1 MFCMNCGKQINEGTK
16 FCPYCG
22 AKQEGAS
29 GAQQPMASQPLNM
42 VNPGYQG
49 APRMQS
55 PQPKSNNNAAYILC
69 AVFFVFVLGF
79 FAYHQFTTSDEYI
92 VKYGHFQNIPNVTVS
107 DGLEK
112 FCSNTKWSSKVM
124 GGMHYVYF
132 EGDGVDTHTGKDK
145 KLKITF
151 LVNTK
156 ERSFTVNYM
165 TIGGKDVTMNSRGII
180 NQIMGGKSSVNY

>member
-29 GAQQPMASQPLNM
+29 GAQQPIASQPLNM

-55 PQPKSNNNAAYILC
+55 PQPKSSNSAAYILG
-69 AVFFVFVLGF
+69 AIFLVFALVF
-79 FAYHQFTTSDEYI
+79 FAYYKFTTSDEYI
-92 VKYGHFQNIPNVTVS
+92 VKYGHFDMTPNITVS

-112 FCSNTKWSSKVM
+112 FCGNPKWSSKVV
-124 GGMHYVYF
+124 GINHYVYF
-132 EGDGVDTHTGKDK
+132 EGDGIDLHTGKDK
-145 KLKITF
+145 KVKITF
-151 LVNTK
+151 LVDTK
-156 ERSFTVNYM
+156 KRTFTVSSM
-165 TIGGKDVTMNSRGII
+165 KMGGRDVTNNSREII
-180 NQIMGGKSSVNY
+180 TQIMNGVSY